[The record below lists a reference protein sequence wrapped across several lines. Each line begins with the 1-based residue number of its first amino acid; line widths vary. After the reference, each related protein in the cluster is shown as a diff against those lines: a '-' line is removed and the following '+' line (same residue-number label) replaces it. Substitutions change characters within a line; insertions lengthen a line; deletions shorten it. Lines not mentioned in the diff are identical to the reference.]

1 MAIHT
6 TTAFAFGSDSVS
18 TTVIALVDLTGLS
31 DELVAQADRARITV
45 ATNPVR
51 YRYDGDDPTATV
63 GHYLAADSETEIVGR
78 QNIGNLRFIRAGGSD
93 GVVSV
98 TLEGD

>member
-6 TTAFAFGSDSVS
+6 TTAFAFGSGSVS
-18 TTVIALVDLTGLS
+18 TTALALADLTGLS

-51 YRYDGDDPTATV
+51 YRYDGGAPTATI
-63 GHYLAADSETEIVGR
+63 GHYLAANEETEIVGR
-78 QNIGNLRFIRAGGSD
+78 QNIANLRFIRAGGSD

>member
-6 TTAFAFGSDSVS
+6 TTAFAFGSGSVS
-18 TTVIALVDLTGLS
+18 TTALALADLTGLS

-51 YRYDGDDPTATV
+51 YRYDGGAPTATV
-63 GHYLAADSETEIVGR
+63 GHYLAADGETEIVGR
-78 QNIGNLRFIRAGGSD
+78 KNIANLRFIRVGGSD
-93 GVVSV
+93 GVVSA